1 MDTRVWIADRWMKRD
16 PADPGKKVKS
26 AAHGKGD
33 RWRVVWTNPNT
44 KRETSKSFSKKT
56 DADAFRTKTEDSLR
70 GGIYV
75 TAEVAA
81 LTVGDAVAAWLA
93 SKKRPKGSS
102 MARYREAMENYV
114 LPRWKGTL
122 LTAVKRQDID
132 AWISALMDGS
142 APRREDMKA
151 HKGGLSPASLQAVY
165 GRLNSALVYAV
176 GQGRLSKNPATGV
189 EIPKVKGEPVVFLTH
204 SELEALIEAT
214 REHASVSDAALVAVL
229 GNVGIRPGEAAAL
242 TVDDV
247 KLSARRIEIS
257 KTVTIDENRHPIV
270 GDSPKTYAGLRAVP
284 IPPHLLADLEALTK
298 QKQPSDPLF
307 TSKNGDPLNLSNW
320 RNRVWSKVT
329 DAAGAPQGLTPK
341 GLRHTAASLAIAAGA
356 DVLVVQQMLG
366 HATATETLNT
376 YAKLWPDRLD
386 EVTAAMS
393 KARAD
398 ALNRVNQKA
407 SS

>member
-16 PADPGKKVKS
+16 PADASKKVKS
-26 AAHGKGD
+26 AAYGKGD
-33 RWRVVWTNPNT
+33 RWRVVWTDPDT
-44 KRETSKSFSKKT
+44 KKETSKSFSKRA
-56 DADAFRTKTEDSLR
+56 DADAYRAKTEDSLR
-70 GGIYV
+70 GGVYV
-75 TAEVAA
+75 TAQVAA
-81 LTVGDAVAAWLA
+81 LTVGDAVTAWLA

-102 MARYREAMENYV
+102 MARYKEAMENYV
-114 LPRWKGTL
+114 LPRWQGTL

-142 APRREDMKA
+142 APRRDDMRA
-151 HKGGLSPASLQAVY
+151 HKSGLSPASVQAVY
-165 GRLNSALVYAV
+165 GRLNSALVFAV
-176 GQGRLSKNPATGV
+176 GQGWIRKNPATGV

-204 SELEALIEAT
+204 AELEALISAT
-214 REHASVSDAALVAVL
+214 REHGSASDAALVAVL

-247 KLSARRIEIS
+247 KLTARRIEIS

-270 GDSPKTYAGLRAVP
+270 GDSPKTYAGIRDVP
-284 IPPHLLADLEALTK
+284 IPPHLLADLESLTK
-298 QKQPSDPLF
+298 HKQPRAPLF
-307 TSKNGDPLNLSNW
+307 TSKNGEALNLSNW

-329 DAAGAPQGLTPK
+329 DAAGVPEGLTPK
-341 GLRHTAASLAIAAGA
+341 GLRHTAASLAIGAGA
-356 DVLVVQQMLG
+356 DVLVVQRMLG

-393 KARAD
+393 KARAV
-398 ALNRVNQKA
+398 ALNRTDEK
-407 SS
+407 SPS